1 MQKINSFSNCPV
13 YNYETQANIKSVY
26 LKKNTPQLF
35 SYLIDVNRILQVLP
49 NGL

>member
-1 MQKINSFSNCPV
+1 MQKINSFSNCPI
-13 YNYETQANIKSVY
+13 YNYETQANIKSVC

-35 SYLIDVNRILQVLP
+35 NYLIDVKGTLQVLP